1 MRKILNNYSSKNDI
15 NIRQI
20 VAYKDNIL
28 EIEEYREGFTRED
41 TMNVMSVTKS
51 VTSLLVGI
59 AIDKGYIKSVDDF
72 VMNYYKDIYTPKR
85 GEKTIYE
92 VTIKQLLTMLAPY
105 KGKSEPWKKVCTSD
119 DWSLTILDSLGG
131 RYGITN
137 EFRYHTLGTQI
148 LLGIIRIASGMN
160 VLEFANEYLLKPLG
174 IEPRVNANCTSKE
187 DQFNYLMNRNPHG
200 KVWFLDP
207 TDMPTAGWGLSMSA
221 YEMAQVGLLVLNKGE
236 YNNVRIISEKYIKE
250 MTQSY
255 VSLDYKFGNQDYGYL
270 WWLPH
275 RSEDVIAAIGDGGN
289 IIYIN
294 RKYNIVVAVTGYF
307 KPMVFDR
314 VEYIEKNIVEALIK

>member
-1 MRKILNNYSSKNDI
+1 MKNISNIYSSKNDV

-28 EIEEYREGFTRED
+28 EIEEYKEDFKKDD

-51 VTSLLVGI
+51 ITSLLIGI
-59 AIDKGYIKSVDDF
+59 AIDRGLIKSVDDF
-72 VMNYYKDIYTPKR
+72 VMDYYKESYTPKR

-92 VTIKQLLTMLAPY
+92 VTIRHILTMTAPY
-105 KGKSEPWKKVCTSD
+105 KGKSEPWTKVCTST
-119 DWSLTILDSLGG
+119 DWTFAALDFLGG
-131 RYGITN
+131 RKGITN
-137 EFRYHTLGTQI
+137 EFRYHTLGVQI
-148 LLGIIRIASGMN
+148 LLGIIRNTSGMN
-160 VLEFANEYLLKPLG
+160 VLDFANEYLFKPLG
-174 IEPRVNANCTSKE
+174 IAERTSSNCTTKE
-187 DQFNYLMNRNPHG
+187 DQLAYLMNKNDHG

-207 TDMPTAGWGLSMSA
+207 TDMPTAGWGLSLSA
-221 YEMAQVGLLVLNKGE
+221 YEMAQIGLMVLNNGV
-236 YNNVRIISEKYIKE
+236 YNNTRIVSEAWINT

-255 VSLDYKFGNQDYGYL
+255 VSTDEKFGNQDYGFL

-275 RSEDVIAAIGDGGN
+275 RTSDVIAAIGDGGN

-294 RKYNIVVAVTGYF
+294 RKKHVVVAITAYF

-314 VEYIEKNIVEALIK
+314 VEYIEKNIVDII

>member
-200 KVWFLDP
+200 KVWFMDP
-207 TDMPTAGWGLSMSA
+207 TDMPTAGWGLSLSA

>member
-1 MRKILNNYSSKNDI
+1 MKKVLNNYSSKNDV

-20 VAYKDNIL
+20 IAYKDNVL

-92 VTIKQLLTMLAPY
+92 VTIKHLLTMLAPY

-119 DWSLTILDSLGG
+119 DWSLSILDSLGG
-131 RYGITN
+131 RNGITN

-160 VLEFANEYLLKPLG
+160 VLEFANEYLFKPLG

-187 DQFNYLMNRNPHG
+187 DQFNYLMNRDPHPAVG
-200 KVWFLDP
+200 ISVGSINQTLP
-207 TDMPTAGWGLSMSA
+207 WGSLF
-221 YEMAQVGLLVLNKGE
+221 
-236 YNNVRIISEKYIKE
+236 IK
-250 MTQSY
+250 
-255 VSLDYKFGNQDYGYL
+255 
-270 WWLPH
+270 
-275 RSEDVIAAIGDGGN
+275 
-289 IIYIN
+289 
-294 RKYNIVVAVTGYF
+294 
-307 KPMVFDR
+307 
-314 VEYIEKNIVEALIK
+314 